1 MNYPTIILIAILG
14 IILGYYLA
22 KRKSCISNKGVSKIN
37 TQKQYKKEES
47 KKKILELL
55 KTKNSITNDDIENLL
70 GVSDA
75 TATRYLDELEE
86 ENKIIAQGEGKYTY
100 YVLK

>member
-1 MNYPTIILIAILG
+1 MNYIIIILIALVG

-22 KRKSCISNKGVSKIN
+22 KKRSNASNKGVSKIN

-47 KKKILELL
+47 KDKILELL
-55 KTKNSITNDDIENLL
+55 KTKESIKNDDVEKLL
-70 GVSDA
+70 GVSDS
-75 TATRYLDELEE
+75 TATRYLDELEAE
-86 ENKIIAQGEGKYTY
+86 DKITAKGDGKGTY